1 MEHIM
6 STEKKSIKVVAV
18 TCLKNCSSILNLQP
32 PVAGKC
38 LSLTIIHTLVF
49 LTPLQ
54 PLNSNASFWQ
64 CLANYS
70 HHLETGQLR
79 NADLSGRNISW
90 ASSMF
95 MWDYRYETHFILI
108 NKKMCKSFVIFNCWC
123 QRPKKSVFQTSIV
136 NMFYRIPELNSL
148 TRSIYSINWSTE
160 LKGVSSNWGIYQ
172 RKTKSS
178 LSLTHWFLIFT
189 AGPPC

>member
-18 TCLKNCSSILNLQP
+18 TCLKDCSSILNLQP
-32 PVAGKC
+32 PVAGKY

-70 HHLETGQLR
+70 HHLETGRLR

-108 NKKMCKSFVIFNCWC
+108 NKKMCKPFVIFNCWC
-123 QRPKKSVFQTSIV
+123 HETQEICFSDIHCKYVLRDSWVKFPDKEHLLYQLVYWI
-136 NMFYRIPELNSL
+136 
-148 TRSIYSINWSTE
+148 
-160 LKGVSSNWGIYQ
+160 KGS
-172 RKTKSS
+172 
-178 LSLTHWFLIFT
+178 FLQLRHISKENKVKPVT
-189 AGPPC
+189 CA